1 MPNVSFVRD
10 EVAKM
15 KGRWDLV
22 KDCLSGQ
29 KAVKDAR
36 EKYLPKPNPADLSEE
51 NKKRYAQY
59 VERAVF
65 YNVTQRTHAGL
76 VGQVFQQDPIAKLP
90 ALMEPLLLDT
100 DGAGVALD
108 QQSKKALGEVLG
120 YGRCGLFVDYPNVG
134 EAASRQDL
142 LEGKVRPTII
152 LYDPWDI
159 INWRTKTVG
168 AKKLLSLVVIA
179 ESYVV
184 EDDGFEAKADKQWRV
199 LRLEE
204 KTGAYRVEIW
214 REENGTHQEYEHYY
228 PTDANG
234 NNLKEIPFTF
244 VGSINNDPNVDL
256 PPLYDLAT
264 LNIAHYRNSAD
275 YEEACYIVGQ
285 PTPYLAGLTKDWV
298 EDVLK
303 GQVHLGSRAAIPL
316 PQGGTA
322 GLLQANPNTMPKEAM
337 EAKER
342 QMVALGAKLVE
353 QAAVQR
359 TATEAKQEEASEV
372 SILAT
377 CAKNVAAAYRKALEW
392 CGVFLGTDQEPEFDL
407 NTDFEIGRMSAQ
419 DRAQLIS
426 EWQAGAIAFE
436 EMRFNLR
443 RANVAYLDDEEA
455 KDAIEEEMA
464 SGMGAGAALVYAQQV
479 AAEQEGQDGNG
490 EGGNPGG
497 GQDA

>member
-10 EVAKM
+10 EVART
-15 KGRWDLV
+15 KGRWDLI

-29 KAVKDAR
+29 KAVKDGR
-36 EKYLPKPNPADLSEE
+36 TKYLPQPNPSDLSEE
-51 NKKRYAQY
+51 NKKRYDQY

-76 VGQVFQQDPIAKLP
+76 VGQVFQQDPIIKLP
-90 ALMEPLLLDT
+90 SIMEPLVLDT
-100 DGAGVALD
+100 DGGGVALD
-108 QQSKKALGEVLG
+108 QQSKKALGEVLA
-120 YGRCGLFVDYPNVG
+120 YGRCALLVDYPNTG
-134 EAASRQDL
+134 EVASRQDL
-142 LEGKVRPTII
+142 LDGRVRPTII

-159 INWRTKTVG
+159 INWRTKTFG

-179 ESYVV
+179 EQYIV
-184 EDDGFEAKADKQWRV
+184 EDDGFEAKSDRQWRV

-204 KTGAYRVEIW
+204 ETGRYRVELW
-214 REENGTHQEYEHYY
+214 REELGVHKEYEHYY
-228 PTDANG
+228 PRDARG
-234 NNLKEIPFTF
+234 QNLTEIPFTF
-244 VGSINNDPNVDL
+244 IGAVNNDPNIDL
-256 PPLYDLAT
+256 SPLYDLAT

-316 PQGGTA
+316 PPGGTA

-353 QAAVQR
+353 QSSVQR
-359 TATEAKQEEASEV
+359 TATEARQEEASEV
-372 SILAT
+372 SVLAT
-377 CAKNVAAAYRKALEW
+377 CAKNVAAAYRVALTW
-392 CGVFLGTDQEPEFDL
+392 CGAFLGTNTLPEFDL

-419 DRAQLIS
+419 DRAQLIA

-455 KDAIEEEMA
+455 KDAIEEEMT
-464 SGMGAGAALVYAQQV
+464 SGMGAGAALVYQQSLQGDPD
-479 AAEQEGQDGNG
+479 EDP
-490 EGGNPGG
+490 EGGDSSGVPN
-497 GQDA
+497 A

>member
-1 MPNVSFVRD
+1 MANVSYVRD

-15 KGRWDLV
+15 KIKWDLI
-22 KDCLSGQ
+22 KDCLIGQ
-29 KAVKDAR
+29 NAVKAGR
-36 EKYLPKPNPADLSEE
+36 EKYLPKPNPTDTSEE
-51 NKKRYAQY
+51 NRKRYDQY

-76 VGQVFQQDPIAKLP
+76 VGQVFQTDPVAELP
-90 ALMEPLLLDT
+90 SLMDPLVEDT
-100 DGAGVALD
+100 DGAGVSLE
-108 QQSKKALGEVLG
+108 QQSKKALGEVLAF
-120 YGRCGLFVDYPNVG
+120 GRCGLLVDYPNVG
-134 EAASRQDL
+134 EVASRQDL
-142 LEGKVRPTII
+142 LDGKVRPTII

-159 INWRTKTVG
+159 INWRTKTIG

-179 ESYVV
+179 EQYIV
-184 EDDGFEAKADKQWRV
+184 EDDGFEMKTDRQWRV
-199 LRLEE
+199 LRLEDE
-204 KTGAYRVEIW
+204 TGVYKVEIW
-214 REENGTHQEYEHYY
+214 REENGTFQEYEFYY
-228 PTDANG
+228 PTDASG
-234 NNLKEIPFTF
+234 NNLREIPFTF
-244 VGSINNDPNVDL
+244 IGAVNNDPNVDL
-256 PPLYDLAT
+256 SPLYDLAT

-353 QAAVQR
+353 QSSVQR
-359 TATEAKQEEASEV
+359 TATEARQEEASEV
-372 SILAT
+372 SVLAT
-377 CAKNVAAAYRKALEW
+377 CAKNVAAAYRMALTW

-419 DRAQLIS
+419 DRAQLIA

-464 SGMGAGAALVYAQQV
+464 SGMGAGAALVYQQSV
-479 AAEQEGQDGNG
+479 QGDPTEDG
-490 EGGNPGG
+490 EGGPGG
-497 GQDA
+497 APKA